1 MRLSFQTV
9 CILFG
14 VTLAH
19 LFLISA
25 LSPVEGENAA
35 TRPGIVLDPEL
46 ESLFEADTGGLAAEA
61 DELTAEEEAVET
73 PAHPLTTGEMSAAP
87 AATAEELVATAEELV
102 ATAEEPVALP
112 SPRLAGNDAP
122 ASAAPAPSPIEPP
135 AREPAPAIRE
145 IRTIAPVPRS

>member
-1 MRLSFQTV
+1 MRLSFQTI

-35 TRPGIVLDPEL
+35 PRPGIVLDPEL
-46 ESLFEADTGGLAAEA
+46 ESLFEADAGDLAAEA
-61 DELTAEEEAVET
+61 DELNAEEEAVET
-73 PAHPLTTGEMSAAP
+73 PAHPLATGEMSAAP
-87 AATAEELVATAEELV
+87 AATAEE
-102 ATAEEPVALP
+102 PVALP
-112 SPRLAGNDAP
+112 SPRLVGNDAP
-122 ASAAPAPSPIEPP
+122 ASAPTPTEPT